1 MMAVFGA
8 QVLAVLLVLAMVLG
22 PALVVV
28 WFILRQRRRDR
39 QARKSPLTGKLL
51 RTPGHTL
58 RAQLEEARSD
68 LGFDLMS
75 LMIAPAFA
83 LAFLYVTNL
92 VTDRAHPV
100 ALLAVLLGLVAVVC
114 VYQARKLLRSSIQ
127 MDQWRLGLDAEMAV
141 GQELDQLLRQ
151 GAAVFHDLAGEK
163 FNIDHVVIARQGVFA
178 VETKGYRKPN
188 RDGGATDARVIYDG
202 EVLKFPEWSG
212 AGALRQAARNAR
224 WLSEWLTGA
233 TGEGIDVTPVVA
245 LPGWF
250 VEHKGRGP
258 VFVFSGAQLKDHLLK
273 VRDAKPLSA
282 EQVQRV
288 THQVEQR
295 CRDVKPYYRPI
306 EDDAPG
312 R

>member
-1 MMAVFGA
+1 MIAVFGT
-8 QVLAVLLVLAMVLG
+8 QILAAVLVLAMLLG

-28 WFILRQRRRDR
+28 WFILGQRKRDR
-39 QARKSPLTGKLL
+39 QARRSPLTGDLL

-68 LGFDLMS
+68 LGFDVMS
-75 LMIAPAFA
+75 LMVAPAFA

-92 VTDRAHPV
+92 VTGRAHSV
-100 ALLAVLLGLVAVVC
+100 WLLAVLGALVSVIC
-114 VYQARKLLRSSIQ
+114 VFQARKLIRSSTQ

-141 GQELDQLLRQ
+141 GQELDQLLRH

-188 RDGGATDARVIYDG
+188 RDGGAADARVIYDG
-202 EVLKFPEWSG
+202 EALKFPEWSG
-212 AGALRQAARNAR
+212 AGPLRQAARNAR
-224 WLSEWLTGA
+224 WLAEWLTGA
-233 TGEGIDVTPVVA
+233 TGEKIEVTPVVA

-258 VFVFSGAQLKDHLLK
+258 VFVLSGAQLKDNLLR
-273 VRDAKPLSA
+273 VRDAKPLSP

-295 CRDVKPYYRPI
+295 CRNVKPFYRAL